1 MLCKQRIVFRV
12 LSPALLEPAEIT
24 EVWVFFLSAERA
36 ERKNQS
42 ALGAG
47 FDSQYL
53 VRHSGFHLPVLNP
66 DRYSGAPQR

>member
-1 MLCKQRIVFRV
+1 MYLGFSRPLRASLCELRPDK
-12 LSPALLEPAEIT
+12 SLEPAEVAEI
-24 EVWVFFLSAERA
+24 WVFFLSAERA

-53 VRHSGFHLPVLNP
+53 AKHSGFHLPVLNP
-66 DRYSGAPQR
+66 AR